1 MRMTTGRALATA
13 GFFLLGLFA
22 LAVPGFAQ
30 DTVRLRGTIEQ
41 AQGDLLLIKTRE
53 GDEVKLKL
61 AANPGIAAVTKAS
74 MADIK
79 SGSYIGVGAMPQP
92 DGSLLAIS
100 VHIFSEAMRG
110 VAEGHRPWDLRPN
123 SSMTN
128 ATVENV
134 VTGVNG
140 QTVTLKYKDGEQKIV
155 IPPDMQIVAYVP
167 GEVADLKAGARVFVG
182 AATKQPDGTLQ
193 TQRITV
199 GRDANPPM

>member
-1 MRMTTGRALATA
+1 MA
-13 GFFLLGLFA
+13 LLGLFVSFA
-22 LAVPGFAQ
+22 PVLAQ

-41 AQGDLLLIKTRE
+41 VEGDLLLIKTRE
-53 GDEVKLKL
+53 GNDVKLKL

-140 QTVTLKYKDGEQKIV
+140 QTVTLKYKEGEQKIV

-182 AATKQPDGTLQ
+182 AAAKQPDGTLQ

-199 GRDANPPM
+199 SRDAHPPM

>member
-1 MRMTTGRALATA
+1 LHIDVGRAAA
-13 GFFLLGLFA
+13 AAAMALLGLFVSFA
-22 LAVPGFAQ
+22 PVLAQ

-41 AQGDLLLIKTRE
+41 VEGDLLLIKTRE
-53 GDEVKLKL
+53 GNDVKLKL

-140 QTVTLKYKDGEQKIV
+140 QTVTLKYKEGEQKIV

-182 AATKQPDGTLQ
+182 AAAKQPDGTLQ

-199 GRDANPPM
+199 SRDAHPPM

>member
-1 MRMTTGRALATA
+1 MRLTTGRALAAA
-13 GFFLLGLFA
+13 GLFLLGLSG
-22 LAVPGFAQ
+22 LAAPGFAQ
-30 DTVRLRGTIEQ
+30 DSVRLRGTIEQ
-41 AQGDLLLIKTRE
+41 VEGDLLLIKTRE
-53 GDEVKLKL
+53 GNEVKLKL

-79 SGSYIGVGAMPQP
+79 SGSYIGIGAMPQP

-110 VAEGHRPWDLRPN
+110 LAEGHRPWDLRPN
-123 SSMTN
+123 STMTN
-128 ATVENV
+128 ATVESV

-140 QTVTLKYKDGEQKIV
+140 QTVSLKYKDGEQKIV
-155 IPPDMQIVAYVP
+155 IPPDLQIVAYVP

-182 AATKQPDGTLQ
+182 AAAKQPDGTLQ

>member
-1 MRMTTGRALATA
+1 
-13 GFFLLGLFA
+13 
-22 LAVPGFAQ
+22 
-30 DTVRLRGTIEQ
+30 LRGTIEQ

-79 SGSYIGVGAMPQP
+79 SGSYIGVGALPQP
-92 DGSLLAIS
+92 DGSLVAIS

>member
-1 MRMTTGRALATA
+1 MA
-13 GFFLLGLFA
+13 LLGLFVSFA
-22 LAVPGFAQ
+22 PVLAQ
-30 DTVRLRGTIEQ
+30 DTVRLRGAIEQ
-41 AQGDLLLIKTRE
+41 VEGDLLLIKTRE
-53 GDEVKLKL
+53 GNDVKLKL

-140 QTVTLKYKDGEQKIV
+140 QTVTLKYKEGEQKIV

-167 GEVADLKAGARVFVG
+167 GEVADLKVGARVFVG
-182 AATKQPDGTLQ
+182 AAAKQPDGTLQ

-199 GRDANPPM
+199 SRDAHPPM

>member
-1 MRMTTGRALATA
+1 M
-13 GFFLLGLFA
+13 
-22 LAVPGFAQ
+22 
-30 DTVRLRGTIEQ
+30 RGTIEQ

-74 MADIK
+74 MADIRVRLLHRRRRDAAARRQPAGHLGAHLL
-79 SGSYIGVGAMPQP
+79 GSHAR
-92 DGSLLAIS
+92 GSRRPS
-100 VHIFSEAMRG
+100 
-110 VAEGHRPWDLRPN
+110 PWDLRPN

-155 IPPDMQIVAYVP
+155 IPPDMQIVATCQ
-167 GEVADLKAGARVFVG
+167 ARL
-182 AATKQPDGTLQ
+182 P
-193 TQRITV
+193 I
-199 GRDANPPM
+199 

>member
-1 MRMTTGRALATA
+1 MRLTTGRALAA
-13 GFFLLGLFA
+13 AGLFLFGLSLTA
-22 LAVPGFAQ
+22 APGFAQ
-30 DTVRLRGTIEQ
+30 ETVRLRGTIEQ
-41 AQGDLLLIKTRE
+41 VEGDLLLIKTRE
-53 GDEVKLKL
+53 GNDVKLKL
-61 AANPGIAAVTKAS
+61 AANPGIAAVTKAT

-155 IPPDMQIVAYVP
+155 IPSDMQVVSYVP
-167 GEVADLKAGARVFVG
+167 GELADLKAGARVFVG
-182 AATKQPDGTLQ
+182 AAAKQPDGTLQ

-199 GRDANPPM
+199 GRDAHPPM

>member
-1 MRMTTGRALATA
+1 MRLTTGRALAAA
-13 GFFLLGLFA
+13 GLFLLGLSG

-30 DTVRLRGTIEQ
+30 DNVRLRGTIEQ
-41 AQGDLLLIKTRE
+41 VEGDQLLIKTRE
-53 GDEVKLKL
+53 GSDVKLKL

-79 SGSYIGVGAMPQP
+79 SGAYIGVGAMPQP

-140 QTVTLKYKDGEQKIV
+140 QTVTLKYKEGEQKIV
-155 IPPDMQIVAYVP
+155 IPPDLQIVAYVP

-182 AATKQPDGTLQ
+182 AAAKQPDGTLQ

>member
-1 MRMTTGRALATA
+1 MA
-13 GFFLLGLFA
+13 LLGLFVSFA
-22 LAVPGFAQ
+22 PVLAQ
-30 DTVRLRGTIEQ
+30 DTVRLRGAIEQ
-41 AQGDLLLIKTRE
+41 VEGDLLLIKTRE
-53 GDEVKLKL
+53 GNDVKLKL

-140 QTVTLKYKDGEQKIV
+140 QTVTLKYKEGEQKIV

-182 AATKQPDGTLQ
+182 AAAKQPDGTLQ

-199 GRDANPPM
+199 SRDAHPPM

>member
-1 MRMTTGRALATA
+1 LHIDVGRAAA
-13 GFFLLGLFA
+13 AAAMALLGLFVSFAPA
-22 LAVPGFAQ
+22 LAQ
-30 DTVRLRGTIEQ
+30 ETVRLRGTIEQ
-41 AQGDLLLIKTRE
+41 VEGDLLLIKTRE
-53 GDEVKLKL
+53 GNDVKLKL

-140 QTVTLKYKDGEQKIV
+140 QTVTLKYKEGEQKIV

-182 AATKQPDGTLQ
+182 AAAKQPDGTLQ

-199 GRDANPPM
+199 SRDAHPPM